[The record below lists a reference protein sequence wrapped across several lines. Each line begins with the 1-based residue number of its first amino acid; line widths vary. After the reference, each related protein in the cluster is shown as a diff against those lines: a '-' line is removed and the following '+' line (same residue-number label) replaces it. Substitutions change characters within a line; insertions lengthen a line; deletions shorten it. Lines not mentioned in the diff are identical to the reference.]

1 MSWWDD
7 DNDILGDE
15 PADRIKGAW
24 RTLIARR
31 RARGA
36 TAPTLGEALQ
46 AFVDA
51 MREAVPESHFDR
63 VEVVFG
69 DGHRLSYPGVKIGE
83 AGADD
88 LRELLLPALGKI
100 VLAYRNRFD
109 RPPSVSELVKTL
121 DFIVTVDPSAYF
133 ADVAESALLRL
144 EVR

>member
-36 TAPTLGEALQ
+36 SAPTLGEALE

-51 MREAVPESHFDR
+51 MREAVPESPFDTL
-63 VEVVFG
+63 EVVFD
-69 DGHRLSYPGVKIGE
+69 DGHRLSYSGEEGGE

-88 LRELLLPALGKI
+88 LRELLLPALARI
-100 VLAYRNRFD
+100 VVAYRNRFD
-109 RPPSVSELVKTL
+109 RPPRVRELVKTL

-133 ADVAESALLRL
+133 ADVAASALLRL
-144 EVR
+144 EAR